1 MNEPSLKLAILLLNY
16 NGLRYL
22 PMFFEHAGFL
32 KDHPGVDLVLIDN
45 ASIDDSLNWLKTNA
59 PWVAVIRND
68 ENFGFSEGYNE
79 GIRKLRSLGRQYSH
93 YMFLNNDVA
102 INQDWLEKLLSAIRT
117 SDKSVAEFGCRSV
130 FMAPYLQETILS
142 AKAGTL
148 ASLGFGFITH
158 SASSSFSVNR
168 RLRRIG
174 VTAKVSKQTSSS
186 KLAPG
191 IAPPCAGYYE
201 VEVSTRSFSP
211 VQVTVPEGFEQ
222 QRLQKSSMV
231 AEVILWKSP
240 EGKRKSPIS
249 IMIPPG
255 QVVRLKRLV
264 SASELN
270 TLPPLIQN
278 SGIGINNKFEGHD
291 LHCFSSIDTPQDHSA
306 TRGICGVCKII
317 RADVFE
323 ELGGFDKNMFM
334 YYEDLDL
341 SLRLQKKGYT
351 SRLIEDAILVHDHS
365 GTSNNQSYFFNRQVA
380 WSLFY
385 FHWRHGSLFR
395 KLLTWIR
402 FVLWARSE
410 KRSHLNPLR
419 RPHELAVTKFKGL
432 SNRHYLLGESK

>member
-1 MNEPSLKLAILLLNY
+1 LNEPSLKLAILLLNY

-32 KDHPGVDLVLIDN
+32 KDYPGVDLVLIDN

-102 INQDWLEKLLSAIRT
+102 INQEWLEKLLSAIRT

-130 FMAPYLQETILS
+130 FMAPYIKETILTS
-142 AKAGTL
+142 GARNFESL
-148 ASLGFGFITH
+148 ACTFITN
-158 SASSSFSVNR
+158 SASSQCIFDHKLG
-168 RLRRIG
+168 RLDIVGKIARLKNM
-174 VTAKVSKQTSSS
+174 VCQHEDSKDPFTAF
-186 KLAPG
+186 
-191 IAPPCAGYYE
+191 YE
-201 VEVSTRSFSP
+201 LELSTRSFSSADLI
-211 VQVTVPEGFEQ
+211 VAEGFSDDL
-222 QRLQKSSMV
+222 RQKSPAV
-231 AEVILWKSP
+231 TEVSLWKEPRSKNQPPPKITVSP
-240 EGKRKSPIS
+240 GRI
-249 IMIPPG
+249 IRI
-255 QVVRLKRLV
+255 KRLV
-264 SASELN
+264 STSELN

-341 SLRLQKKGYT
+341 SLRLQKKGYK

-402 FVLWARSE
+402 FVLLAHSE

-432 SNRHYLLGESK
+432 SNLHYLLGESK